1 MDLAIHFSCFRSYI
15 PLAGRASENREIDL
29 QDECE
34 GRNAII
40 RTDVAMKF

>member
-15 PLAGRASENREIDL
+15 PLAGRPSENREIDL
-29 QDECE
+29 QDD